1 MFFSVLSILFENIF
15 IQGDTMY
22 PDEDVLRYFIL
33 HHYTPKI
40 WLYRKHIELRGGEQ
54 DVIVFQSTYKDLQTE
69 YFSDIK
75 APTQLELDFF
85 RLQVGFDWPFGNV
98 SNPNKETL

>member
-15 IQGDTMY
+15 IQGETMY
-22 PDEDVLRYFIL
+22 SDEDVMQYFLCPPYYPPRSWI
-33 HHYTPKI
+33 YC
-40 WLYRKHIELRGGEQ
+40 RHIELRIWRGVQ
-54 DVIVFQSTYKDLQTE
+54 NDIVFQATYKDLQTD

-85 RLQVGFDWPFGNV
+85 RLQVGFDWPFQ
-98 SNPNKETL
+98 

>member
-1 MFFSVLSILFENIF
+1 
-15 IQGDTMY
+15 MY
-22 PDEDVLRYFIL
+22 SDEDVLRYFMF
-33 HHYTPKI
+33 HHYSPKV
-40 WLYRKHIELRGGEQ
+40 WLYRKHIELRIELRKGEL

-98 SNPNKETL
+98 SNANKETL